1 VPALLLPNLGPN
13 LPAREREIGHG
24 ASGVRRGGFMVT
36 PSICAHWSSHDG
48 CRMSGVC
55 SGNPWRASELGA
67 VTTSRRRWGTTA
79 KLRYSVGGGR
89 RVTIACKCVTSMLI
103 VTPASCSVCRIRVLR
118 AGAPIRLALSW
129 RPPRRARAP
138 PLVDCC
144 GEESACGRRSIMN
157 GQDHN
162 NTYPFAYLIAA
173 I

>member
-1 VPALLLPNLGPN
+1 
-13 LPAREREIGHG
+13 
-24 ASGVRRGGFMVT
+24 MVT